1 MHHRV
6 PLLVLPFSTDQF
18 AGAADIER
26 AGFGVALAPNEAS
39 VDELADALRR
49 VLSTK
54 VALEP
59 TSGPDLAYA
68 SFSKTS

>member
-1 MHHRV
+1 MLFR
-6 PLLVLPFSTDQF
+6 S
-18 AGAADIER
+18 IER
-26 AGFGVALAPNEAS
+26 AGFGIALAPNEAT

-49 VLSTK
+49 VLEIEVT
-54 VALEP
+54 LQP